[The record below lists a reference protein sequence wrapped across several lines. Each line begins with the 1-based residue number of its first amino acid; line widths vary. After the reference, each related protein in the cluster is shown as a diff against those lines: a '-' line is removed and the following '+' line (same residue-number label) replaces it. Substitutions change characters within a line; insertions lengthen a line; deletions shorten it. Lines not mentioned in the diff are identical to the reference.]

1 MSSDSPQNRPPHNTP
16 ASIWTHLHGLDLE
29 KPDNLPEVLRPLSV
43 QQRHAV
49 IMLGDH
55 SLGEVC
61 EALGLHRTT
70 VYRWRLMPEFRRALL
85 SLQRLGYEF
94 IYTDASEVRRRN
106 REVLELLR
114 DDKEESGKVRLGAV
128 KLLEEI
134 MADTLNA
141 QLDER
146 VTALERTTNNLAS
159 RLGALR
165 GMSND
170 ELVEYTRRLASDEAD
185 ETDD

>member
-1 MSSDSPQNRPPHNTP
+1 MSNDSPPKHPPP
-16 ASIWTHLHGLDLE
+16 DPRASIWTHLNGLDLE
-29 KPDNLPEVLRPLSV
+29 KPDTLPEVLRPLSV

-55 SLGEVC
+55 SLPEVC
-61 EALGLHRTT
+61 EALGLHRST
-70 VYRWRLMPEFRRALL
+70 VYRWRLTPEFRRALL
-85 SLQRLGYEF
+85 SLQRLGYEL

-106 REVLELLR
+106 REVLEELR
-114 DDKEESGKVRLGAV
+114 DKKDESGKVRLGAV
-128 KLLEEI
+128 KLLEDI

-146 VTALERTTNNLAS
+146 VTKLERTTHDLAS

-165 GMSND
+165 SMTNE
-170 ELVEYTRRLASDEAD
+170 ELVEYTRRLVADEPD

>member
-1 MSSDSPQNRPPHNTP
+1 MSNDSSPKPSPNPH
-16 ASIWTHLHGLDLE
+16 ASIWMHLHGLDLE
-29 KPDNLPEVLRPLSV
+29 KPDTLPEVLRPLSV

-55 SLGEVC
+55 SLPEVC
-61 EALGLHRTT
+61 EALGLHRST

-94 IYTDASEVRRRN
+94 IYTDASEVRRKN
-106 REVLELLR
+106 REVLESLR

-165 GMSND
+165 GMSNE
-170 ELVEYTRRLASDEAD
+170 ELVEYTRRLASNDPDEM
-185 ETDD
+185 DD